1 MEVFLFNF
9 LIFLIYSILGWI
21 SEVIYGFIFEKKFI
35 NRGFLI
41 GPMCPIYGFGA
52 IIMMLYLTQ
61 YRENP
66 LTVFIMGAV
75 ICTVL
80 EYITSYLM
88 EKIFKARWWNYSNYK
103 FNVNGRVCLYLSCL
117 FGLGGVVT
125 VCFINPIIINLI
137 KLIPN
142 TIMLIIS
149 SILFILFLLDV
160 ITSFNIINKVK
171 LTAQNVAKD
180 YTEEI
185 NKKVSE
191 ILKNKIFQSRI
202 LKAFPKFNF
211 NFINRQKNKK

>member
-9 LIFLIYSILGWI
+9 LIFYIYSILGWI

-41 GPMCPIYGFGA
+41 GPICPIYGFGA
-52 IIMMLYLTQ
+52 IAMMIYLTQ
-61 YRENP
+61 YKENP

-75 ICTVL
+75 ICTIL

-88 EKIFKARWWNYSNYK
+88 EKLFKARWWDYSNYK
-103 FNVNGRVCLYLSCL
+103 FNINGRVCLYLSCL
-117 FGLGGVVT
+117 FGLGGVIT
-125 VCFINPIIINLI
+125 VCFINPIIINLVN
-137 KLIPN
+137 LIPN

-191 ILKNKIFQSRI
+191 ILKNKLFQNRI

>member
-21 SEVIYGFIFEKKFI
+21 SEVIYGFIFGKKFI

-88 EKIFKARWWNYSNYK
+88 EKIFKARWWDYSNYK

-117 FGLGGVVT
+117 FGLGGVIT

>member
-9 LIFLIYSILGWI
+9 LFFLIYSILGWI

-88 EKIFKARWWNYSNYK
+88 EKIFKARWWDYSNYK

>member
-88 EKIFKARWWNYSNYK
+88 EKIFKARWWDYSNYK